1 MTPQHHII
9 KETSE
14 TLSRLLQDEFK
25 RNGYKRVHIVEQAP
39 KPDAIE
45 GKLPAVS
52 VYLYQMSIDP
62 EGYDSTPH
70 SELVEVPQDDGSIK
84 EFFRRRRLW
93 VRLDYLISAWA
104 QTPEDEQLLLGLI
117 IRTVMENPEIT
128 RDRLK
133 GQSFED
139 DFKLNVLMSA
149 RLDEGTLARFW
160 GSLNQPV
167 RPAVQAWTAIPI
179 LPEKLEEF
187 KRVQTRQL
195 EYTSPPGGASVDRDP
210 DPPREARG
218 VQARPD
224 PPARVQIDHRSTR
237 HRGGPQR
244 QPVPRRASPRSG
256 GHDARQEVAKV
267 LCRGVHEARAAI
279 R

>member
-1 MTPQHHII
+1 MRNPGSVTPQHHII

-14 TLSRLLQDEFK
+14 SLSRLLQDEFK

-62 EGYDSTPH
+62 EGVDATVH
-70 SELVEVPQDDGSIK
+70 SEIVEVPQDNGTIK

-93 VRLDYLISAWA
+93 VRLDYLLSAWA

-117 IRTVMENPEIT
+117 IRTVMENPELP
-128 RDRLK
+128 REKLK

-139 DFKLNVLMSA
+139 DFRLNMIMSA

-167 RPAVQAWTAIPI
+167 RPSVQVWTAIPI
-179 LPEKLEEF
+179 IPEKLEEF
-187 KRVQTRQL
+187 RRVQSRQL
-195 EYTSPPGGASVDRDP
+195 EYKSITDPRVSETGPSGSPFLSARRLDLGG
-210 DPPREARG
+210 
-218 VQARPD
+218 
-224 PPARVQIDHRSTR
+224 
-237 HRGGPQR
+237 GG
-244 QPVPRRASPRSG
+244 G
-256 GHDARQEVAKV
+256 DKK
-267 LCRGVHEARAAI
+267 
-279 R
+279 

>member
-1 MTPQHHII
+1 MSTPQHHII

-39 KPDAIE
+39 KPDAVE

-52 VYLYQMSIDP
+52 VYLYQISIDP
-62 EGYDSTPH
+62 EGFDATPH
-70 SELVEVPQDDGSIK
+70 SEIVEIMQPDGTMK

-93 VRLDYLISAWA
+93 VRLDYLMSAWA
-104 QTPEDEQLLLGLI
+104 QTPEDEQLLLGLM

-128 RDRLK
+128 GERLK
-133 GQSFED
+133 GQSFEE
-139 DFKLNVLMSA
+139 DFRLNVLLSA

-179 LPEKLEEF
+179 IPEKLDAF
-187 KRVQTRQL
+187 VRVQQRQL
-195 EYTSPPGGASVDRDP
+195 EYKNIVDPGAGKEIG
-210 DPPREARG
+210 PRPSR
-218 VQARPD
+218 
-224 PPARVQIDHRSTR
+224 
-237 HRGGPQR
+237 
-244 QPVPRRASPRSG
+244 RSG
-256 GHDARQEVAKV
+256 RNPFSRKLDLSGGGKR
-267 LCRGVHEARAAI
+267 
-279 R
+279 

>member
-1 MTPQHHII
+1 MRSPGRGNQNLVTPQHHII

-39 KPDAIE
+39 KPDAVE

-62 EGYDSTPH
+62 EGYDATPH
-70 SELVEVPQDDGSIK
+70 SELVEVAQEDGTIK
-84 EFFRRRRLW
+84 EYMRRRRLW
-93 VRLDYLISAWA
+93 VRLDYLLSAWA

-117 IRTVMENPEIT
+117 IRTVMENPEIP
-128 RDRLK
+128 REKLK
-133 GQSFED
+133 GNSFED
-139 DFKLNVLMSA
+139 DFRLNVLLSA

-187 KRVQTRQL
+187 QRVQTRKL
-195 EYTSPPGGASVDRDP
+195 EYKSITDPRISETGPNGNPFLGARRLDLGG
-210 DPPREARG
+210 
-218 VQARPD
+218 
-224 PPARVQIDHRSTR
+224 
-237 HRGGPQR
+237 
-244 QPVPRRASPRSG
+244 
-256 GHDARQEVAKV
+256 DAGKK
-267 LCRGVHEARAAI
+267 
-279 R
+279 

>member
-14 TLSRLLQDEFK
+14 SLSRLLQDEFK

-52 VYLYQMSIDP
+52 AYLYQISIDP
-62 EGYDSTPH
+62 EGTDFTPH
-70 SELVEVPQDDGSIK
+70 SELVEVPQEDGTIK
-84 EFFRRRRLW
+84 EYLRRRRLW
-93 VRLDYLISAWA
+93 VRLDYLLSAWA

-117 IRTVMENPEIT
+117 IRTVMENAEIT

-139 DFKLNVLMSA
+139 DFKLNWLMSA

-167 RPAVQAWTAIPI
+167 RPAIQAWTAIPI

-187 KRVQTRQL
+187 TRVQTRQL
-195 EYTSPPGGASVDRDP
+195 EYRSITDPRIREQGPSGNPFLAAKRLELGG
-210 DPPREARG
+210 
-218 VQARPD
+218 
-224 PPARVQIDHRSTR
+224 
-237 HRGGPQR
+237 GG
-244 QPVPRRASPRSG
+244 G
-256 GHDARQEVAKV
+256 GNTAPKK
-267 LCRGVHEARAAI
+267 
-279 R
+279 